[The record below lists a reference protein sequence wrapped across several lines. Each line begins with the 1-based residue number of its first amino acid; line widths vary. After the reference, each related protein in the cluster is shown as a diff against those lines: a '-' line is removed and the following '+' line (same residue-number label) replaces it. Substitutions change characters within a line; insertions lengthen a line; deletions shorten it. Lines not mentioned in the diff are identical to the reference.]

1 MIHTKLI
8 ILLSSSRILMLL
20 NFLSNG
26 RLFSPWF
33 NMETRLNQGNVKK
46 KGTGARFTDLYTALL
61 FSYGN
66 YCIIEFRQAQFL

>member
-46 KGTGARFTDLYTALL
+46 KKEQVPDLQIYTLRCCLAM
-61 FSYGN
+61 G
-66 YCIIEFRQAQFL
+66 IIA

>member
-26 RLFSPWF
+26 RLFSLWF

-46 KGTGARFTDLYTALL
+46 KEQVPDLQIYTLRCCLAM
-61 FSYGN
+61 G
-66 YCIIEFRQAQFL
+66 IIA